1 MFYSIIK
8 SLINY
13 NYNKYFSISYY
24 YINNSQNELKNIT
37 PLILFNCYKNIN
49 IIEYNKYNIKIY
61 KKKMETIIPKMPITN
76 IFLKKD
82 NKIIELNNI
91 YNNIFNI
98 EKYIKFSNILEILEN
113 QKLDNNS
120 KLIIKYINSE
130 KEYNLTDNFLFKNIE
145 I

>member
-37 PLILFNCYKNIN
+37 PLILFNFYKNIN
-49 IIEYNKYNIKIY
+49 IIKYNKYNIKIY

>member
-1 MFYSIIK
+1 
-8 SLINY
+8 
-13 NYNKYFSISYY
+13 
-24 YINNSQNELKNIT
+24 
-37 PLILFNCYKNIN
+37 
-49 IIEYNKYNIKIY
+49 
-61 KKKMETIIPKMPITN
+61 METIIPKMPITN

-82 NKIIELNNI
+82 NKIIKLNKI

>member
-1 MFYSIIK
+1 
-8 SLINY
+8 
-13 NYNKYFSISYY
+13 
-24 YINNSQNELKNIT
+24 
-37 PLILFNCYKNIN
+37 
-49 IIEYNKYNIKIY
+49 
-61 KKKMETIIPKMPITN
+61 METIIPKMPITN

-98 EKYIKFSNILEILEN
+98 KKYIKFSNILEILEN